1 MTRSVPTHAA
11 YAGILFL
18 GLAGTAT
25 AQTTALDFESV
36 PCTPSYS
43 SPFNISGFTLTEFT
57 DHLAVPD
64 GDMSPIGFGMICGG
78 HGWAG
83 SKGFWSMTP
92 EGGIRL
98 TRTGGGPF
106 AIKSIDL
113 SMLENFS
120 GFEYGLGFTGYFAD
134 GSAVHR
140 GFLLPTATN
149 VLPFASYSFGSEFDN
164 IVALEWYQGLTF
176 HQFDDIVVTATP
188 EPSTVLLLATG
199 LLALAAAARRWS
211 RGEAAPD
218 GNPGRL

>member
-1 MTRSVPTHAA
+1 MARSVATHAA
-11 YAGILFL
+11 RAGVLFL
-18 GLAGTAT
+18 GLARAAT
-25 AQTTALDFESV
+25 AQTTTLDFESV
-36 PCTPSYS
+36 PCTTSGASSYD
-43 SPFNISGFTLTEFT
+43 SPFHLGGFTLTEFT

-64 GDMSPIGFGMICGG
+64 GDMSPIGFGMICDG

-98 TRTGGGPF
+98 TRTGGGTF

-134 GSAVHR
+134 GSAVYR
-140 GFLLPTATN
+140 GFLLPTAPD
-149 VLPFASYSFGSEFDN
+149 VLPFASYAFGPEFGH

-176 HQFDDIVVTATP
+176 HQFDNIIVTATP
-188 EPSTVLLLATG
+188 EPATVVLLATG
-199 LLALAAAARRWS
+199 LLVLAAAARRRS
-211 RGEAAPD
+211 RRQAAE
-218 GNPGRL
+218 R